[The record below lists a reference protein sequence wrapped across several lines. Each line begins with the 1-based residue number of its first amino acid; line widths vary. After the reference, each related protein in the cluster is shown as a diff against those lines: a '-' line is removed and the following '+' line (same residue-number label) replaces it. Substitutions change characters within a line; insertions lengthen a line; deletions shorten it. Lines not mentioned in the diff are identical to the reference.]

1 MVDKGRWKSN
11 EKKKSVINYLL
22 MAILKVLVI
31 RKLSSKKNVI
41 FLEKALKKKIISFSK
56 DFGHFHFLQKLW
68 ILLSDLL
75 IAKFWKK

>member
-1 MVDKGRWKSN
+1 
-11 EKKKSVINYLL
+11 

-56 DFGHFHFLQKLW
+56 DFDHFHFLQKL
-68 ILLSDLL
+68 
-75 IAKFWKK
+75 